1 MFFKKNKQIEELEKS
16 KKEVDELLYMGKP
29 YLFWCE
35 LVAKLE
41 MMDISDIL
49 GHCVMENIEL
59 KTENRKLKKENEVL
73 SEALNKI
80 IKGDENKDEN
90 K

>member
-1 MFFKKNKQIEELEKS
+1 
-16 KKEVDELLYMGKP
+16 
-29 YLFWCE
+29 
-35 LVAKLE
+35 

-59 KTENRKLKKENEVL
+59 KTENRKLKKENEAL

-80 IKGDENKDEN
+80 IKGDEKKDEN

>member
-1 MFFKKNKQIEELEKS
+1 MFFKKNKQIEELEEKQ
-16 KKEVDELLYMGKP
+16 KESNEFLYMGKP
-29 YLFWCE
+29 YIFWCE

-49 GHCVMENIEL
+49 GHCVMENIEH
-59 KTENRKLKKENEVL
+59 KTENRKLKKENEAL

-80 IKGDENKDEN
+80 IKGDKDEN